1 MNCKYCGGVILDT
14 DIVCPNCNSKVIRE
28 NQEIVENFYEPIEKK
43 NHNGILVFIIILLLG
58 VIGGGYYYVTRPDV
72 VFNVFVNNLYEKA
85 YQLSDEYKQTKMNF
99 EFNLD
104 IDAGSEYKDIT
115 DLVKDL
121 KFKSSVNTD
130 LENKKVEFGVGI
142 DYKDKDL
149 INALMYFD
157 KNTIYIDLKDIFNK
171 LIKYELEEE
180 IENLNITEEDI
191 NIILNNIFYAF
202 KEALKEGSYLSQ
214 TEKDINKYT
223 LVINNESKNM
233 MNNKF
238 VDYLLNSSEYID
250 TLSRVSENSKEEI
263 IKSLNNAKEEVEDLE
278 EVVYISIYTKMLT
291 NDFVKLEVG
300 TEENIYFTFTKT
312 DEKIYKLE
320 TRSIDDTS
328 SVVTITNDNNK
339 TTLVYD
345 ISNEDI
351 KAKAIFNIVYTY
363 NESINMNLSKES
375 VLINELTEEDA
386 NKMLENLMNNEDIK
400 EIVEVV
406 TSLMP
411 QEDEENMYD
420 EKTEFD
426 DQFEY

>member
-1 MNCKYCGGVILDT
+1 
-14 DIVCPNCNSKVIRE
+14 
-28 NQEIVENFYEPIEKK
+28 
-43 NHNGILVFIIILLLG
+43 
-58 VIGGGYYYVTRPDV
+58 
-72 VFNVFVNNLYEKA
+72 
-85 YQLSDEYKQTKMNF
+85 
-99 EFNLD
+99 
-104 IDAGSEYKDIT
+104 
-115 DLVKDL
+115 
-121 KFKSSVNTD
+121 
-130 LENKKVEFGVGI
+130 
-142 DYKDKDL
+142 
-149 INALMYFD
+149 
-157 KNTIYIDLKDIFNK
+157 
-171 LIKYELEEE
+171 
-180 IENLNITEEDI
+180 
-191 NIILNNIFYAF
+191 
-202 KEALKEGSYLSQ
+202 
-214 TEKDINKYT
+214 
-223 LVINNESKNM
+223 M

-238 VDYLLNSSEYID
+238 VDYLLNSNEYID

-312 DEKIYKLE
+312 DEKTYKLE

-386 NKMLENLMNNEDIK
+386 NKMLENLMNNEGIK